1 MSTSPEQDRSGE
13 PPADA
18 PRLSEA
24 EQESVEELQRL
35 DAKTTY
41 EVIRMEGERELE
53 RSTGALAWSG
63 LAAGLAMGFSPATQ
77 ALLHSHLP
85 DTEWRPLV
93 AALGYSAGFLI
104 VILGSQ
110 QLFTENTLTAV
121 TPLLARRDRG
131 TLANVARLWAVVL
144 LANLV
149 GALAFAWVAARTE
162 LFAPEVRDTL
172 AELSRRAVSPE
183 FGLIVLRGIFAGWLI
198 ALLVW
203 MLPAS
208 ETAHVWVIVIVTWL
222 VGAAHLS
229 HVIAGAVEAFYL
241 SALGEQGWGTS
252 LGGYVLPALLGNVIG
267 GTALVAAV
275 NHAQAVA
282 GERG

>member
-1 MSTSPEQDRSGE
+1 MSTGPDGDDSGE
-13 PPADA
+13 NPAHA
-18 PRLSEA
+18 PQLSET
-24 EQESVEELQRL
+24 EQQSVEEEQRL
-35 DAKTTY
+35 DAKSTY

-77 ALLHSHLP
+77 AILHSHLP

-93 AALGYSAGFLI
+93 AALGYSVGFLI

-121 TPLLARRDRG
+121 VPLLSRRDGRTVG
-131 TLANVARLWAVVL
+131 NVARLWAVVL
-144 LANLV
+144 VVNLV
-149 GALAFAWVAARTE
+149 GALAFAWVAARTQV
-162 LFAPEVRDTL
+162 FAPEVRHTL
-172 AELSRRAVSPE
+172 TELSHRAMSPD

-208 ETAHVWVIVIVTWL
+208 DTAHVWVIVIVTWL

-229 HVIAGAVEAFYL
+229 HVIAGSVEAFYL
-241 SALGEQGWGTS
+241 SALGEQGWGAS

-267 GTALVAAV
+267 GTALVAAL
-275 NHAQAVA
+275 NHAQAVS
-282 GERG
+282 GERK